1 MKDAKPTKYFLQ
13 CLGWNN
19 LSEKSNQI
27 YSSTCQNHKKKYPHI
42 TEFWISDIPL
52 QAKIASSIYFSLSL
66 SLFYDMEPH
75 QDKALWIHSWGANHI
90 YTTPP
95 IKTVYIKQSRET
107 SSEDQ
112 TQEYV
117 WVNISSQASNRLHP
131 EKCIFYLLLSIW
143 NKNILGCAFFPL
155 SWGREEEGGGG
166 GCGGVGLLWSCHVK
180 QKRPMETGN
189 CYPKR
194 YWIFSHK
201 IAKVGKE
208 IAFIFLKPNG
218 IHMSKSQIKLPCD
231 HT

>member
-1 MKDAKPTKYFLQ
+1 MSKPQEKISPHNWIL
-13 CLGWNN
+13 N
-19 LSEKSNQI
+19 LWYTATSLNCI
-27 YSSTCQNHKKKYPHI
+27 FY
-42 TEFWISDIPL
+42 L
-52 QAKIASSIYFSLSL
+52 LLSLSL
-66 SLFYDMEPH
+66 SLSLLWHGTSPRQGPLNSLLRSKPH
-75 QDKALWIHSWGANHI
+75 I
-90 YTTPP
+90 TTPP

-155 SWGREEEGGGG
+155 SWGREEEEEGGGG

>member
-1 MKDAKPTKYFLQ
+1 MKNAKTTKYFLH

-66 SLFYDMEPH
+66 SLLWQEPH

-155 SWGREEEGGGG
+155 SWGREEEEEGGGG
-166 GCGGVGLLWSCHVK
+166 VVAVLGCCGVA
-180 QKRPMETGN
+180 M
-189 CYPKR
+189 
-194 YWIFSHK
+194 
-201 IAKVGKE
+201 
-208 IAFIFLKPNG
+208 
-218 IHMSKSQIKLPCD
+218 
-231 HT
+231 